1 MMKRSEIRENVF
13 RLVFCGDFYSM
24 EEIPEQVDRYFEE
37 TVLPDEESG
46 FVTFSEEDQAAIRQ
60 RFEQVAER
68 IPELDAKINEVARG
82 WKTTRMGKAELA
94 IIRLAA
100 YEMLFDDEIPVG
112 VAINEAVEL
121 AKKYG
126 GDDASSFV
134 NGILARLT

>member
-1 MMKRSEIRENVF
+1 MKRSEIRENVF